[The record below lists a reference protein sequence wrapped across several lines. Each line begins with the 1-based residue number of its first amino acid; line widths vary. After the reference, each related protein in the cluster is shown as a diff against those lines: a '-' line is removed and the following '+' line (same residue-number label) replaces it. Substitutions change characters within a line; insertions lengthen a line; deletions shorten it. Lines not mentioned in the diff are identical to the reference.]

1 MGRRRREIRGE
12 AVDGILLL
20 DKPAGITSN
29 GALQDARKLLHARKA
44 GHTGSLDP
52 IATGLLPLC
61 FGKTTRWS
69 GYFLGSDKHYK
80 TRIRLGEST
89 DTGDCEGKIV
99 SQTKVAVTE
108 QQLFSA
114 LDSFRGRYTQIPPM
128 YSAIKV
134 NGQPLYKLARQGKEI
149 EREGREVVV
158 KSLKVLSFDG
168 RNVELE
174 LVCTSGFY
182 VRSLAHDLGQALSVG
197 GHVAAL
203 RRLGVAGLR
212 VENAVTLE
220 ELGALADPAVRRR
233 KLCAVDQSLIHL
245 PAVELSVDAAF
256 YLCRGQAVRVRNLPP
271 KGNVRLYSG
280 GAGFLGIG
288 SVSGQDTVTPERLSG
303 GEVKTG

>member
-1 MGRRRREIRGE
+1 
-12 AVDGILLL
+12 
-20 DKPAGITSN
+20 
-29 GALQDARKLLHARKA
+29 
-44 GHTGSLDP
+44 
-52 IATGLLPLC
+52 
-61 FGKTTRWS
+61 
-69 GYFLGSDKHYK
+69 
-80 TRIRLGEST
+80 
-89 DTGDCEGKIV
+89 
-99 SQTKVAVTE
+99 
-108 QQLFSA
+108 
-114 LDSFRGRYTQIPPM
+114 M

-149 EREGREVVV
+149 KREGREVVV

-168 RNVELE
+168 QDVELE
-174 LVCTSGFY
+174 LVSTSGFY

-197 GHVAAL
+197 GHVVAL

-220 ELGALADPAVRRR
+220 ELGALVDPAARRR

-256 YLCRGQAVRVRNLPP
+256 YLCRGQAVRARNLPP
-271 KGNVRLYSG
+271 KGSVRLYSS